1 MTPMKRLILATTTLE
16 PGKSYRYINYQ
27 RVSKNARWQ
36 KIKIDRIVKYI
47 GDEGNKAVFETDQG
61 SEILLHQEDV
71 DRCIKEI

>member
-1 MTPMKRLILATTTLE
+1 MKRLIFANTLTLE
-16 PGKSYRYINYQ
+16 PGKSYRYENYQ

-36 KIKIDRIVKYI
+36 KVKISKIVKYI
-47 GDEGNKAVFETDQG
+47 GDEGNKSVFETEQG

>member
-1 MTPMKRLILATTTLE
+1 MKRLIISSITLE
-16 PGKSYRYINYQ
+16 PGKSYQYENYQ

-36 KIKIDRIVKYI
+36 KVKISKIVKYI
-47 GDEGNKAVFETDQG
+47 GNEGNKAVFETDQG